1 MHQTFELVRTIVER
15 IAKVTPDVTQAPQ
28 LEATLLELDKFS
40 RKASKSY
47 RTRLSDDLLS
57 ELSDML
63 TPFNLDIA
71 DDEIE
76 YVKSVEAATATPS
89 SRSMPPV
96 SSSRAAVSAPATTPV
111 PTPKAPKNAFEEMM
125 RRAGASSP
133 APGGSSPIPAAEP
146 KPTSQAQANRSRSQ
160 PSEVVEI
167 DDDDDEFG
175 DDFFAEISAADL
187 ERLEKTAKAPGSK
200 SSVTSRPSSGTAA
213 ARPKPAAAPRLN
225 FFSRPGSTSASTSA
239 SGQRLSINV
248 LPKAP
253 PKPINTGF
261 KSQLMKD
268 ARLAHRAA
276 HFQRDRNIGGIT
288 SKVPAASGLGTGLGA
303 YQGPR
308 RPVEPVDS
316 GSSASDS
323 SDDDKQGVNA
333 LAARQNAP
341 KKIARITQPLVERRP
356 IKILGNDMSE
366 MIRQREDKRAAQHAL
381 KMRLKPDLNGLY
393 RYVLAWNPEH
403 TGQAPPHPPQYI
415 LEIGQMGQ
423 VPTVFPDTDRYRK
436 VMLPLFLQELWMQ
449 CLKDTSTGFLPV
461 EIASRAYEDQ
471 FLDMELNI
479 QGNVPHDF
487 HANETDV
494 VVLKQPGARSVLAKV
509 QGFKRKFKDTAMK
522 VRILNFMDQNVM
534 GVKTKW
540 QLQKHVG

>member
-1 MHQTFELVRTIVER
+1 M
-15 IAKVTPDVTQAPQ
+15 TQAPQ

-63 TPFNLDIA
+63 TPFNLEIGDEDIQ
-71 DDEIE
+71 
-76 YVKSVEAATATPS
+76 YVKSVEPASGPASRVDSVPAS
-89 SRSMPPV
+89 SRI
-96 SSSRAAVSAPATTPV
+96 AVSTPAPPSTTAVKP
-111 PTPKAPKNAFEEMM
+111 PKNAFEEMM

-133 APGGSSPIPAAEP
+133 APGGSSPIPPKSRPAA
-146 KPTSQAQANRSRSQ
+146 SQAVPTGSKGQ
-160 PSEVVEI
+160 PHEVVEV
-167 DDDDDEFG
+167 DDDDDF
-175 DDFFAEISAADL
+175 DDGFFDDISAADL
-187 ERLEKTAKAPGSK
+187 EQLEKTAKTPGSK
-200 SSVTSRPSSGTAA
+200 LLGTTKLTYGTAP
-213 ARPKPAAAPRLN
+213 ARPKPGTQPRLT
-225 FFSRPGSTSASTSA
+225 FPTRPGSTSSSVSA
-239 SGQRLSINV
+239 SGQRLNINV
-248 LPKAP
+248 VPKAP
-253 PKPINTGF
+253 PKPTGTGF
-261 KSQLMKD
+261 KSQLMRD
-268 ARLAHRAA
+268 ARMAHRAA

-288 SKVPAASGLGTGLGA
+288 PKVPAASGLGTGLGA

-308 RPVEPVDS
+308 RPVQPVDS

-341 KKIARITQPLVERRP
+341 KKIARIVQPIVERRP
-356 IKILGNDMSE
+356 IKMIGTDMSDV
-366 MIRQREDKRAAQHAL
+366 IRQREDRRAAQHAL

-393 RYVLAWNPEH
+393 RYVLAWNPDH
-403 TGQAPPHPPQYI
+403 TGQAPPHPPQHV
-415 LEIGQMGQ
+415 LEIGPLGQ

-449 CLKDTSTGFLPV
+449 CLKETSTAFIPI

-471 FLDMELNI
+471 FLDMEVTI

-487 HANETDV
+487 HVNETDIV
-494 VVLKQPGARSVLAKV
+494 LLKQPGARSVLAKV

-522 VRILNFMDQNVM
+522 VRILNMMDQNVM
-534 GVKTKW
+534 GVKSKW